1 VSLSKRPAAKR
12 KQLDNLK
19 PAPAPERGN
28 RRAVKHGATAKPPAD
43 RVAAIEDE
51 LLAALPIRDPRS
63 GEAPSHDRA
72 MVNLAAIALAR
83 LESVTAY
90 IEEHGPLTR
99 GGRMRE
105 ASRYEMELSTRAANL
120 LDRLGMSPVSRAKLG
135 VDLVKARDLA
145 KEMSALDVPDAD
157 VVDEPST
164 EPVYDADAEEWDE
177 E

>member
-1 VSLSKRPAAKR
+1 VPLSKRPAAKR
-12 KQLDNLK
+12 KQLDNLR

-28 RRAVKHGATAKPPAD
+28 QRRRTHGATAKPPAE
-43 RVAAIEDE
+43 RVAAIEAE
-51 LLAALPIRDPRS
+51 LLDGLPIRDPRN
-63 GEAPSHDRA
+63 GDAPIHDRA
-72 MVNLAAIALAR
+72 MVNLTAIALAR
-83 LESVTAY
+83 LQSVTAY

-145 KEMSALDVPDAD
+145 QEMSALDVPDAD
-157 VVDEPST
+157 VVDEPD
-164 EPVYDADAEEWDE
+164 ENGEYDG
-177 E
+177 